1 MNNFIFPSNKY
12 VYIIDPA
19 SITTITTPIM
29 KDEGGM
35 AYLVCNAKANPK
47 IDNMVRW
54 SRDNYDMSKTRQMY
68 DNGTSYLTV
77 YELSRT
83 DTGTFTC
90 SAYNG
95 FGKVVT
101 RVAQLIVKCKLSL
114 FSAMFYLSLIFI
126 LFSFLFFLIHCY
138 FYCLLRDFSLLHF
151 YIFCFNW
158 LFDCSNWIV
167 ILFIVF

>member
-1 MNNFIFPSNKY
+1 MTQCMLFI
-12 VYIIDPA
+12 VDPA

-35 AYLVCNAKANPK
+35 AYFVCNAKANPK

-101 RVAQLIVKCKLSL
+101 RVAQLIVKCKLSV
-114 FSAMFYLSLIFI
+114 FSAFLAFFDFLYNFQFFFFLLLLFDRAFGSISFI
-126 LFSFLFFLIHCY
+126 LLLPI
-138 FYCLLRDFSLLHF
+138 FY
-151 YIFCFNW
+151 W
-158 LFDCSNWIV
+158 
-167 ILFIVF
+167 

>member
-1 MNNFIFPSNKY
+1 
-12 VYIIDPA
+12 
-19 SITTITTPIM
+19 M

-47 IDNMVRW
+47 VDNMVQW

-101 RVAQLIVKCKLSL
+101 RVAQLIVKCKP
-114 FSAMFYLSLIFI
+114 
-126 LFSFLFFLIHCY
+126 FLY
-138 FYCLLRDFSLLHF
+138 FYF
-151 YIFCFNW
+151 FC
-158 LFDCSNWIV
+158 CSSV
-167 ILFIVF
+167 

>member
-1 MNNFIFPSNKY
+1 MFCFSLSDSMHAFFI
-12 VYIIDPA
+12 VDPA

-35 AYLVCNAKANPK
+35 AYFVCNAKANPK

-101 RVAQLIVKCKLSL
+101 RVAQLIVKCKCIFCCSCIFWFSL
-114 FSAMFYLSLIFI
+114 QFSI
-126 LFSFLFFLIHCY
+126 LFLFF
-138 FYCLLRDFSLLHF
+138 CLLFDKRASGSISFILLLPIF
-151 YIFCFNW
+151 YW
-158 LFDCSNWIV
+158 
-167 ILFIVF
+167 